1 MQELKSLITLGL
13 LVLCS
18 VRVAM
23 LHQTVSVPRAAILT
37 SPLAG
42 IVSFIIA
49 PTVVVDNKST
59 KWGRKTIETK

>member
-1 MQELKSLITLGL
+1 
-13 LVLCS
+13 
-18 VRVAM
+18 M

-49 PTVVVDNKST
+49 ATVVVDNKST
-59 KWGRKTIETK
+59 KRGRKTIETK